1 MTNEIFKNAFCILN
15 QCHVVILTTY
25 QTNLLSTTG
34 NSSRFLVWFNWHK
47 VSRTPTEHFSYL
59 ICFFFKWEC
68 IDMFWFYSKILRIFN
83 FCQCYELIIYIHTWY
98 IFKKFKHW
106 KLNACLTV
114 FMNMGKIMQIISNT
128 YHLAPAWLDKVVNYG
143 PQIPVIYT
151 QGRLGNQPRD
161 LIYRTFFFMSF
172 KILLN

>member
-15 QCHVVILTTY
+15 QCHIVILTTY

-59 ICFFFKWEC
+59 ICFFFNENVLTCFDSTVK
-68 IDMFWFYSKILRIFN
+68 FYAFSIFVSATSWL
-83 FCQCYELIIYIHTWY
+83 YIYIPD